1 MLRLLQ
7 WVLLLIATPAVAP
20 ALTLLAAPPPATTTT
35 TIASGLQGSV
45 VSGRR
50 FRGVRLKVW
59 A

>member
-20 ALTLLAAPPPATTTT
+20 ALTLLAAPATTTT